1 MHELFFE
8 IGNYAIWIFVVT
20 SIAAMGLNLTIP
32 EVLAPWKKK
41 WLLSIS
47 LVANFVIVPLFALF
61 ILFLFPLDID
71 LATGLIIVAAAAG
84 APSLPKAMDIIGG
97 NVAYAV
103 GLTMILIIVTIFYM
117 PFMLPYLIEGVHV
130 DQSSTALY
138 LIVFMLIPL
147 IVTMAIRAKV
157 PQAARILYP
166 VVDRISDLSIIA
178 VLLIYTV
185 ALFTSDFSVK
195 AGTLLGLKGAAVA
208 ILFILGSFAI
218 GYVMGGPDP
227 REPPGPCLR
236 HRLSQCLGS
245 ARRGLCQLYRP
256 ADPLHGTGHRSIRHH
271 LHDDHGRLAVPEEQ
285 EGRDP
290 QVIWRPVNRRRS
302 SLF

>member
-1 MHELFFE
+1 MHEIFFE

-47 LVANFVIVPLFALF
+47 LVANFIIVPLFALF
-61 ILFLFPLDID
+61 VLYLFPLDVD
-71 LATGLIIVAAAAG
+71 LATGLILVAAAAG

-103 GLTMILIIVTIFYM
+103 GLTMILILVTIFYM
-117 PFMLPYLIEGVHV
+117 PFMLPYLIEGVRV

-147 IVTMAIRAKV
+147 IITMAIRAKI
-157 PQAARILYP
+157 PQAARVLYP
-166 VVDRISDLSIIA
+166 IVDRISDLSIIA
-178 VLLIYTV
+178 VLLIYTI

-195 AGTLLGLKGAAVA
+195 AGALLGLRGTAVA

-218 GYVMGGPDP
+218 GYIMGGQDMRNRQVLAFGTGFRNVSAALVVVSANFTDP
-227 REPPGPCLR
+227 QILFMVLVIAIFGIIFMMII
-236 HRLSQCLGS
+236 G
-245 ARRGLCQLYRP
+245 GFLYRKNKR
-256 ADPLHGTGHRSIRHH
+256 AGI
-271 LHDDHGRLAVPEEQ
+271 
-285 EGRDP
+285 
-290 QVIWRPVNRRRS
+290 RRS
-302 SLF
+302 SADL

>member
-8 IGNYAIWIFVVT
+8 IGNYAIWTFVVT

-47 LVANFVIVPLFALF
+47 LLANFIVVPLFALF
-61 ILFLFPLDID
+61 VLYLFPLDVD

-103 GLTMILIIVTIFYM
+103 GLTIILIVVTIFYM

-147 IVTMAIRAKV
+147 IVTMTIRARI
-157 PQAARILYP
+157 PLAAQRLYP
-166 VVDRISDLSIIA
+166 VVDRVSELSIIA

-185 ALFTSDFSVK
+185 ALFTSDFSVR

-218 GYVMGGPDP
+218 GYVLGGPDP
-227 REPPGPCLR
+227 RNRQVLAFGTGFR
-236 HRLSQCLGS
+236 NVS
-245 ARRGLCQLYRP
+245 AALVVVSANFTDPQILFMVLVIAVFGIIFMMITGGWLYRKN
-256 ADPLHGTGHRSIRHH
+256 RR
-271 LHDDHGRLAVPEEQ
+271 
-285 EGRDP
+285 EGR
-290 QVIWRPVNRRRS
+290 RS
-302 SLF
+302 PARDL

>member
-1 MHELFFE
+1 MNELFFD

-20 SIAAMGLNLTIP
+20 SIAAMGLNLTLP

-47 LVANFVIVPLFALF
+47 LVANFVVVPLFALF
-61 ILFLFPLDID
+61 ILYLFPLDVD
-71 LATGLIIVAAAAG
+71 LATGLILVAAAAG

-147 IVTMAIRAKV
+147 IVTMAIRAKI
-157 PQAARILYP
+157 PRAARILYP

-218 GYVMGGPDP
+218 GYVLGGPDM
-227 REPPGPCLR
+227 RNRQVLAFGTGFR
-236 HRLSQCLGS
+236 NVS
-245 ARRGLCQLYRP
+245 AALVVVSANFTDPQILFMVLVIAVFGIIFMMITGGWLYRKNKRTRVS
-256 ADPLHGTGHRSIRHH
+256 AGDL
-271 LHDDHGRLAVPEEQ
+271 
-285 EGRDP
+285 
-290 QVIWRPVNRRRS
+290 
-302 SLF
+302 

>member
-20 SIAAMGLNLTIP
+20 SIAAMGLNLTLP

-47 LVANFVIVPLFALF
+47 LVANFVVVPLFALF
-61 ILFLFPLDID
+61 ILYLFPLDID

-147 IVTMAIRAKV
+147 IVTMAIRAKI
-157 PQAARILYP
+157 PSAARILYP

-218 GYVMGGPDP
+218 GYVMGGPD
-227 REPPGPCLR
+227 LR
-236 HRLSQCLGS
+236 NRQVLAFGTGFRNVSAALVVVSANFTDPQILFMVLVIAVFGIIFMMITGGWLYRKNKRTRGS
-245 ARRGLCQLYRP
+245 AGDL
-256 ADPLHGTGHRSIRHH
+256 
-271 LHDDHGRLAVPEEQ
+271 
-285 EGRDP
+285 
-290 QVIWRPVNRRRS
+290 
-302 SLF
+302 